1 MLRDPTLYF
10 DLSNKELASKDWI
23 TNDDMYNI
31 EDLVS
36 KYIVFQE

>member
-1 MLRDPTLYF
+1 
-10 DLSNKELASKDWI
+10 LASKDWI

-36 KYIVFQE
+36 KYIVFQEWNILIN